1 MRIQRLSYLALAGF
15 TAVVISL
22 SFSSN
27 ARAAACDEVWKPV
40 CGKVAGGYQHTF
52 TNLCWAKMEK
62 AKHIHKGACKWK

>member
-15 TAVVISL
+15 TAAAISVSL
-22 SFSSN
+22 SGN

-40 CGKVAGGYQHTF
+40 CGKVDGYQHTF

-62 AKHIHKGACKWK
+62 AKSIHKGACKWK